1 MGTITLYR
9 NDERLPLES
18 TDSLISRAMRMISVL
33 ERFKERLDE
42 VNASLEASEIE
53 DVVTVRDV
61 ALVIQ
66 RAELV
71 LRVRR
76 EIAAVLDELGEQGRL
91 LHLQLDELSLG
102 VGKGQLL
109 VIEDYLLGANS
120 LSTAEVLRRLG
131 TISTE
136 ELMSLSRVVV
146 ALSPQDTMLGLED
159 SIEARGIRLLRQVTQ
174 VPSELVER
182 LVAHF
187 GSLHTLV
194 RAPLGAFVEATGMS
208 EADAAVIKAEI
219 ARLAQSKL
227 AGRSD

>member
-1 MGTITLYR
+1 
-9 NDERLPLES
+9 
-18 TDSLISRAMRMISVL
+18 
-33 ERFKERLDE
+33 
-42 VNASLEASEIE
+42 
-53 DVVTVRDV
+53 
-61 ALVIQ
+61 
-66 RAELV
+66 
-71 LRVRR
+71 
-76 EIAAVLDELGEQGRL
+76 
-91 LHLQLDELSLG
+91 
-102 VGKGQLL
+102 
-109 VIEDYLLGANS
+109 
-120 LSTAEVLRRLG
+120 
-131 TISTE
+131 
-136 ELMSLSRVVV
+136 
-146 ALSPQDTMLGLED
+146 LED